1 MSYMKSYIK
10 SIIFLSCIFVGGN
23 YVCGMENNKMPE
35 PVPGRTIIATFD
47 IATAY
52 VRKDVQIINDKYL
65 DKKNTMTGIESI
77 YIYKLGNN
85 KEEQFEKFELCNET
99 DGTVNKHYKFEKP
112 GEYRLYYYFKEGIED
127 MSYMFSWCF
136 FLTSL
141 DFSNFNT
148 DSVTNMSYMFAGCF
162 FLTSLNLS
170 DFRTDSVV
178 NMVAMFRGCSSLT
191 SLNLSDFK
199 TDSVVNMAA
208 MFERCSSLKS
218 LNLSNFNIDKVVNM
232 KGMFCGCS
240 SLKTLDLSDF
250 NTEKVNEKDDLFYGC
265 FNLKRVT
272 TNDEYIESLF
282 KDSKAVRVLNP
293 NSCCCPCCKNK

>member
-1 MSYMKSYIK
+1 MKSYIK
-10 SIIFLSCIFVGGN
+10 SIIFLSCILAGGN
-23 YVCGMENNKMPE
+23 YVCGTEFNQNVE
-35 PVPGRTIIATFD
+35 PAIKEGRTIIVTFD
-47 IATAY
+47 IANAN
-52 VRKDVQIINDKYL
+52 VNKGVQIINDRNT
-65 DKKNTMTGIESI
+65 DKNTRTGIENI
-77 YIYKLGNN
+77 YIYKLCNN
-85 KEEQFEKFELCNET
+85 KEEQLEQMEPGNGV
-99 DGTVNKHYKFEKP
+99 DGIVNKHYKFKKQ
-112 GEYRLYYYFKEGIED
+112 GEYKICYYFKEGIED
-127 MSYMFSWCF
+127 MSYMFSGCSS
-136 FLTSL
+136 LTSL

-148 DSVTNMSYMFAGCF
+148 NSVTDMSGMFDGCF

-178 NMVAMFRGCSSLT
+178 NMAAMFRGCSSLT

-240 SLKTLDLSDF
+240 SLKTLDLSNF
-250 NTEKVNEKDDLFYGC
+250 NTEKVNKKDDLFYGC

-293 NSCCCPCCKNK
+293 NSCRCPCCKNR